1 MNHFNKETDD
11 KGNPK
16 PYRQEMT
23 WQGFPYSAESG
34 TSMAAPTVTGTI
46 ALWLE
51 ADPTLTPAELKDIIC
66 RSARTDSFTEA
77 KPDQFGNGK
86 IDAKRGLELVL
97 LRGTAIGDISEE
109 RRNETGTIYYD
120 LQGRSY
126 SKPYASGIYINNG
139 KKKIIK

>member
-1 MNHFNKETDD
+1 
-11 KGNPK
+11 
-16 PYRQEMT
+16 
-23 WQGFPYSAESG
+23 
-34 TSMAAPTVTGTI
+34 MAAPTVTGTI